1 MRVKT
6 VEITY
11 VAIDLKSY
19 YASVECTQLL
29 LDPMTTNLVVADSE
43 RTEKTI
49 CLAVTSSLKAYGIS
63 GRARLFE
70 VVKRVKEI
78 NSERRKNAPGHK
90 FSGSS
95 CDITEL
101 AEHPELEFD
110 YIIAK
115 PRMALYKQISVQI
128 YQIYLKYVSPDDI
141 YPYSIDEVFI
151 DITRYLESSGKTA
164 REFTMTMILD
174 VLETTGITA
183 TAGIGTNMFL
193 CKVAMD
199 IMAKHISPDKNGVRI
214 AELDEMTY
222 RKRLWTHRP
231 LTDFWRIGKGYSDK
245 LERNG
250 IYTMGDIARCSVY
263 NEDKLYKL
271 FGVNAELLIDH
282 AWGWEPCT
290 VEAVKNYK
298 AQSNSTSSGQVL
310 QYPYTN
316 EKAMLVVAEMA
327 ELSALDLVEKGLV
340 TDQIVLDVG
349 YDTEK
354 LKDTEIKK
362 RYCGAVVTDHYGR
375 KVPKPAHGTGNIG
388 RYTSSTKI
396 ITDTVLDIFKRIT
409 DKNLMIRRLTLTANH
424 LIGENEIPPDDG
436 FEQLTLFTDYDAIEK
451 ERTAEREM
459 LDREK
464 RIQHAVLDIK
474 KKFGKNAI
482 IKGRDLQEGATLLDR
497 NGMIGGHKA

>member
-1 MRVKT
+1 M
-6 VEITY
+6 EITY

-49 CLAVTSSLKAYGIS
+49 CLAVTPSLKAYGIS

-141 YPYSIDEVFI
+141 YPYSVDEVFI

-199 IMAKHISPDKNGVRI
+199 IMA
-214 AELDEMTY
+214 T
-222 RKRLWTHRP
+222 
-231 LTDFWRIGKGYSDK
+231 
-245 LERNG
+245 
-250 IYTMGDIARCSVY
+250 
-263 NEDKLYKL
+263 
-271 FGVNAELLIDH
+271 FG
-282 AWGWEPCT
+282 
-290 VEAVKNYK
+290 
-298 AQSNSTSSGQVL
+298 SS
-310 QYPYTN
+310 
-316 EKAMLVVAEMA
+316 
-327 ELSALDLVEKGLV
+327 
-340 TDQIVLDVG
+340 I
-349 YDTEK
+349 
-354 LKDTEIKK
+354 
-362 RYCGAVVTDHYGR
+362 
-375 KVPKPAHGTGNIG
+375 
-388 RYTSSTKI
+388 
-396 ITDTVLDIFKRIT
+396 
-409 DKNLMIRRLTLTANH
+409 
-424 LIGENEIPPDDG
+424 
-436 FEQLTLFTDYDAIEK
+436 QLTLS
-451 ERTAEREM
+451 RPM
-459 LDREK
+459 LFRK
-464 RIQHAVLDIK
+464 
-474 KKFGKNAI
+474 
-482 IKGRDLQEGATLLDR
+482 
-497 NGMIGGHKA
+497 

>member
-1 MRVKT
+1 MER
-6 VEITY
+6 TY

-19 YASVECTQLL
+19 YASVECTQLSL
-29 LDPMTTNLVVADSE
+29 NPMTTNLVVADSG

-49 CLAVTSSLKAYGIS
+49 CLAVTPGLKAYGIS
-63 GRARLFE
+63 GRARLFD

-141 YPYSIDEVFI
+141 YPYSVDEVFI

-222 RKRLWTHRP
+222 RKRFWTHRP
-231 LTDFWRIGKGYSDK
+231 LTDFWRIGKGYSNK

-310 QYPYTN
+310 QCPYTN
-316 EKAMLVVAEMA
+316 EKAMLVVSEMA

-349 YDTEK
+349 YDTEN

-362 RYCGAVVTDHYGR
+362 LYGGAVVTDHYGR

-436 FEQLTLFTDYDAIEK
+436 FEQMTLFTDYDAIEK

>member
-1 MRVKT
+1 
-6 VEITY
+6 
-11 VAIDLKSY
+11 
-19 YASVECTQLL
+19 
-29 LDPMTTNLVVADSE
+29 
-43 RTEKTI
+43 
-49 CLAVTSSLKAYGIS
+49 
-63 GRARLFE
+63 
-70 VVKRVKEI
+70 
-78 NSERRKNAPGHK
+78 
-90 FSGSS
+90 
-95 CDITEL
+95 
-101 AEHPELEFD
+101 
-110 YIIAK
+110 
-115 PRMALYKQISVQI
+115 
-128 YQIYLKYVSPDDI
+128 
-141 YPYSIDEVFI
+141 
-151 DITRYLESSGKTA
+151 
-164 REFTMTMILD
+164 
-174 VLETTGITA
+174 
-183 TAGIGTNMFL
+183 
-193 CKVAMD
+193 
-199 IMAKHISPDKNGVRI
+199 
-214 AELDEMTY
+214 
-222 RKRLWTHRP
+222 
-231 LTDFWRIGKGYSDK
+231 
-245 LERNG
+245 
-250 IYTMGDIARCSVY
+250 
-263 NEDKLYKL
+263 
-271 FGVNAELLIDH
+271 
-282 AWGWEPCT
+282 
-290 VEAVKNYK
+290 
-298 AQSNSTSSGQVL
+298 
-310 QYPYTN
+310 
-316 EKAMLVVAEMA
+316 MLVVAEMA

>member
-1 MRVKT
+1 M
-6 VEITY
+6 EITY

-282 AWGWEPCT
+282 AW
-290 VEAVKNYK
+290 
-298 AQSNSTSSGQVL
+298 
-310 QYPYTN
+310 
-316 EKAMLVVAEMA
+316 
-327 ELSALDLVEKGLV
+327 
-340 TDQIVLDVG
+340 
-349 YDTEK
+349 
-354 LKDTEIKK
+354 
-362 RYCGAVVTDHYGR
+362 
-375 KVPKPAHGTGNIG
+375 
-388 RYTSSTKI
+388 
-396 ITDTVLDIFKRIT
+396 
-409 DKNLMIRRLTLTANH
+409 
-424 LIGENEIPPDDG
+424 
-436 FEQLTLFTDYDAIEK
+436 
-451 ERTAEREM
+451 
-459 LDREK
+459 
-464 RIQHAVLDIK
+464 
-474 KKFGKNAI
+474 
-482 IKGRDLQEGATLLDR
+482 
-497 NGMIGGHKA
+497 